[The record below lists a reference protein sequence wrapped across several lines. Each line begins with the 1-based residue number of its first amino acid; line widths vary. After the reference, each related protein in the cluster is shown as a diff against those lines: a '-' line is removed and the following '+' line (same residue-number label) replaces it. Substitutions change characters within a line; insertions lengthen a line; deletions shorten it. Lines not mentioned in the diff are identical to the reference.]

1 MKAQIVSE
9 IRKLRTTSAVRWL
22 LGVLVA
28 AVSAIA
34 FLAARTADASDLTGV
49 VADQPFAQIAMTLV
63 PAFAVVLAI
72 RSYTDEVR
80 HGAVVPTLLASPSRG
95 RVLVAKALVAA
106 IAGAILAIAAQAVAM
121 TLGAALVAAE
131 GFAPVIAW
139 TSVASTVAAGV
150 LAGTLW
156 SLLGVGV
163 GVAVRHQAPALVGSL
178 VWILVAEYVLASFA
192 PDLATYLPVTAG
204 GSLLGLEDAPLSRT
218 VGGLVLAGW
227 AAAALAVG
235 HALLRRRDVV

>member
-1 MKAQIVSE
+1 MKAEIVSE
-9 IRKLRTTSAVRWL
+9 VRKLRTTRAMWWL

-28 AVSAIA
+28 AVSAVA

-49 VADQPFAQIAMTLV
+49 VAEQPFAQIAMTLV

-80 HGAVVPTLLASPSRG
+80 HGSIVPTLLASPSRS
-95 RVLVAKALVAA
+95 RVLVAKAVVAA
-106 IAGAILAIAAQAVAM
+106 VAGASLAIAAQAVAM

-131 GFAPVIAW
+131 GFPPVIAW
-139 TSVASTVAAGV
+139 ASVASTVAAGAV
-150 LAGTLW
+150 AGVLW

-163 GVAVRHQAPALVGSL
+163 GVAVRHQVPALVGSL

-192 PDLATYLPVTAG
+192 PGLATYLPVTAG
-204 GSLLGLEDAPLSRT
+204 GSLLGLDGAPLSPT
-218 VGGLVLAGW
+218 AGGLVLAGW
-227 AAAALAVG
+227 AAAALAAG
-235 HALLRRRDVV
+235 RALLRRRDVI